1 MIPPPNKP
9 KKLPGGQQYQ
19 GQDQG
24 EGYLLGVRVAQ
35 YLCVSRRCPTWDQN
49 SIFLLEIDPI
59 PFLGLDL
66 IDPRSSF
73 LVIVVSKLSPIARH

>member
-1 MIPPPNKP
+1 MERNIKDDPSQ
-9 KKLPGGQQYQ
+9 KKLPGGKQYQ

-24 EGYLLGVRVAQ
+24 EGYLLGVGVAQ

-49 SIFLLEIDPI
+49 SLFLLKIDQI

-66 IDPRSSF
+66 IDPQSSF
-73 LVIVVSKLSPIARH
+73 THFVSGYE